1 MAEEADA
8 YDRCIGEKGR
18 VWVGTSHICNGV
30 GVFAGQACPKG
41 TVMTAYPFVC
51 QGRRKVVRQ
60 GRRNNDYAFQRSD
73 GTAIDGHPQVLS
85 KAAFY
90 LKRRKRGDHHMWGV
104 ANLANDA
111 IHPELTGR
119 TNNCDFVEI
128 GSRVYLATSQDVAAG
143 EELLVAYSLGYWMDR
158 AHSDAW
164 TPQMREWL
172 GYQVRV
178 RDALRPRH
186 VELEE
191 YLGILESDVPD
202 EEMRLT
208 YIATYACACSDC
220 SRHVG
225 RLIVRWHPTND
236 TTMIAT
242 CMACKTLV

>member
-18 VWVGTSHICNGV
+18 VRVGPSHICNGV
-30 GVFAGQACPKG
+30 GVFAVQACPKG
-41 TVMTAYPFVC
+41 TVMTAYPFVR
-51 QGRRKVVRQ
+51 QGHRKVVRQ

-85 KAAFY
+85 KATFY

-119 TNNCDFVEI
+119 TNNCDFVEM
-128 GSRVYLATSQDVAAG
+128 GSRVYLATSQAVAAG
-143 EELLVAYSLGYWMDR
+143 EELLVAYSLSYWMDR
-158 AHSDAW
+158 AQNEAW

-178 RDALRPRH
+178 RDALRPLH
-186 VELEE
+186 VELDE
-191 YLGILESDVPD
+191 YLGVLENE
-202 EEMRLT
+202 EEMRLK
-208 YIATYACACSDC
+208 YIATYACACC
-220 SRHVG
+220 AHRRHVG
-225 RLIVRWHPTND
+225 RLMVRWHPTMEK
-236 TTMIAT
+236 TMIAT